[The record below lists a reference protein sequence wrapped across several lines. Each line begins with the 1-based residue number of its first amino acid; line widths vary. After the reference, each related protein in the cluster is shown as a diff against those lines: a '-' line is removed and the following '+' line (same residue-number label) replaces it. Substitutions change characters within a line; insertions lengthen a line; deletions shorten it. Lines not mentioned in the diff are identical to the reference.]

1 MAQCLY
7 TRALDHFI
15 SFLAVKDRILVQNTL
30 KCKEEFIHENIKMNF
45 LIILTIYLLIL
56 LTLAISPYVIVSGY
70 DNSLSRILFFE
81 SMITTNLIVPFVLN
95 TIYLLYLLF
104 KAIMSNNKDRLYMQ
118 SLILLSA
125 HSNTQL

>member
-1 MAQCLY
+1 MG
-7 TRALDHFI
+7 F
-15 SFLAVKDRILVQNTL
+15 SFTI
-30 KCKEEFIHENIKMNF
+30 EHENIKMNF